1 MFNSVNER
9 NNNKSVL
16 NNGADLFVLL
26 SSMAELNRYYSI
38 ELLATDEASSVAF
51 CFGGVCK
58 FERHR
63 KAKPN
68 FSQRYTKDYN

>member
-1 MFNSVNER
+1 MKEIIINLYLIMVRIYCAAFIYGRIKPILFNW
-9 NNNKSVL
+9 
-16 NNGADLFVLL
+16 
-26 SSMAELNRYYSI
+26 
-38 ELLATDEASSVAF
+38 LLATDEASSVAF